1 MLQRGGN
8 WETPEESP
16 RFHGTDILLSQHSRP
31 LDDKKGLAMRSAT
44 VAAFLAFTSAAI
56 SAPPAPVP
64 AASLSVLGTYRTGV
78 FEQGAAEI
86 VAFDAATKRIFV
98 VNAAATTVDV
108 LDASHPDAPQ
118 LLATIDAS
126 ALGGGANSVAVKAGL
141 VAVAIEDEVKT
152 NPGRVAVYDTAT
164 LALRATFPAGALPDM
179 LTFTPDGKAI
189 LVANE
194 GEPND
199 NYSVDPEGSI
209 THIDI
214 SGGLDAA
221 VVTQIGFTKWNGKA
235 DKLRSL
241 GVRLYGP
248 GASVA
253 QDLEPEYIAVS
264 ADSRTAWVTLQ
275 ENNAF
280 ARVDL
285 ARRAVEGFLPLGTK
299 DHSLAANA
307 FDASDRDARV
317 NIAHWPVRGLYLPDA
332 VAAYAVRGKTF
343 LVTANEGDTRDYDTF
358 AEETRVRDLTLD
370 PTAFPDRAALR
381 DVAAIGRLNVTNTLG
396 DVDGDGDYD
405 ALYAFGGRSF
415 SIWNGDGRL
424 IFDSGSEIERRIAEV
439 APALFN
445 SDHVASGT
453 SDTRSDNKGPEPEGL
468 AVGEHA
474 GRVYAFIGLERQSG
488 ILVYDITDP
497 EKVQFRHY
505 LNNRDFSVP
514 TRLADGSSNPAAGDL
529 GPEGLAFV
537 SAAQSPTAKPLLI
550 VGNEVS
556 GTTTVYQLDVN

>member
-1 MLQRGGN
+1 MRAAHVA
-8 WETPEESP
+8 TS
-16 RFHGTDILLSQHSRP
+16 LLI
-31 LDDKKGLAMRSAT
+31 
-44 VAAFLAFTSAAI
+44 TSAALA
-56 SAPPAPVP
+56 STPVP
-64 AASLSVLGTYRTGV
+64 IPNATLSVLGTYRTGV

-108 LDASHPDAPQ
+108 LDASQPEAPQ
-118 LLATIDAS
+118 LLSTIDAS
-126 ALGGGANSVAVKAGL
+126 ALGGSANSVAVKNGL
-141 VAVAIEDEVKT
+141 VAVAIQDEVKT
-152 NPGRVAVYDTAT
+152 NAGRIAVYDTAT

-179 LTFTPDGKAI
+179 VTFTPDGKTI

-199 NYSVDPEGSI
+199 DYSVDPEGSI

-214 SGGLDAA
+214 SAGLDAA
-221 VVTQIGFTKWNGKA
+221 VVTQIGFTAWNGRP
-235 DKLRSL
+235 DKLRAL
-241 GVRLYGP
+241 GVRIYGP

-280 ARVDL
+280 ARIDL
-285 ARRAVEGFLPLGTK
+285 ARRAVDGFLPLGTK

-307 FDASDRDARV
+307 FDASDRDTRV
-317 NIAHWPVRGLYLPDA
+317 NIASWPVRGLYLPDA
-332 VAAYAVRGKTF
+332 VAAYTAHGKTF

-358 AEETRVRDLTLD
+358 AEEARVRDLTLD
-370 PTAFPDRAALR
+370 PTAFPNRAALR

-396 DVDGDGDYD
+396 DVDGDGDFD
-405 ALYAFGGRSF
+405 VLYSFGGRSF

-424 IFDSGSEIERRIAEV
+424 IYDSGGEIERRIAEV
-439 APALFN
+439 APAVSN
-445 SDHVASGT
+445 SDHAGNAT
-453 SDTRSDNKGPEPEGL
+453 FDTRSDNKGPEPEGV
-468 AVGEHA
+468 AIGEHE
-474 GRVYAFIGLERQSG
+474 GRVYAFIGLERQGG

-497 EKVQFRHY
+497 ERVQFRQY
-505 LNNRDFSVP
+505 ISNRDFSVP
-514 TRLADGSSNPAAGDL
+514 TRLADGSTNPAAGDL
-529 GPEGLAFV
+529 GPEGLTFV
-537 SAAQSPTAKPLLI
+537 SAAQSPTGKPLLI

>member
-1 MLQRGGN
+1 M
-8 WETPEESP
+8 
-16 RFHGTDILLSQHSRP
+16 RFVI
-31 LDDKKGLAMRSAT
+31 ASAFSVLGSIA
-44 VAAFLAFTSAAI
+44 VAAP
-56 SAPPAPVP
+56 SAPAPT
-64 AASLSVLGTYRTGV
+64 ATLSVLGTYRTHV

-108 LDASHPDAPQ
+108 LDASHPDSPQ

-126 ALGGGANSVAVKAGL
+126 ALGGSANSVAVKDGL
-141 VAVAIEDEVKT
+141 VAVAIQDEVKT
-152 NPGRVAVYDTAT
+152 NPGLVAVYDTAT
-164 LALRATFPAGALPDM
+164 LALRATFAAGALPDM

-199 NYSVDPEGSI
+199 DYSVDPEGSV
-209 THIDI
+209 THIDL
-214 SGGLDAA
+214 SSGLDAA
-221 VVTQIGFTKWNGKA
+221 VVTQIGFTKWNGKE
-235 DKLRSL
+235 DKLRAL
-241 GVRLYGP
+241 GVRIYGP
-248 GASVA
+248 GATTA

-280 ARVDL
+280 ARIDL
-285 ARRAVEGFLPLGTK
+285 PGRIVEGFLPLGTK

-317 NIAHWPVRGLYLPDA
+317 NVAAWPVRGLYLPDS
-332 VAAYAVRGKTF
+332 VAAYTANDKTF

-358 AEETRVRDLTLD
+358 AEEARVRDLTLD
-370 PTAFPDRAALR
+370 PVVFPNRAALR
-381 DVAAIGRLNVTNTLG
+381 DVTALGRLNVTNTLG

-405 ALYAFGGRSF
+405 ALYSFGGRSF

-424 IFDSGSEIERRIAEV
+424 IYDSGSEIERRIAEV
-439 APALFN
+439 APASFN
-445 SDHVASGT
+445 SDHAANGT
-453 SDTRSDNKGPEPEGL
+453 FDSRSDNKGPEPEGV

-497 EKVQFRHY
+497 EKVQFQHY
-505 LNNRDFSVP
+505 LANRDFSVP
-514 TRLADGSSNPAAGDL
+514 TRLADGSTNPAAGDL
-529 GPEGLAFV
+529 GPEGLTFV
-537 SAAQSPTAKPLLI
+537 SAANSPTSKPLLI

-556 GTTTVYQLDVN
+556 GTTTLYQLDVQ

>member
-1 MLQRGGN
+1 
-8 WETPEESP
+8 
-16 RFHGTDILLSQHSRP
+16 
-31 LDDKKGLAMRSAT
+31 MR
-44 VAAFLAFTSAAI
+44 AI
-56 SAPPAPVP
+56 HL
-64 AASLSVLGTYRTGV
+64 AASLLSASAALATPPPVVPDATLTVLGTYRTGV

-108 LDASHPDAPQ
+108 LDVSHPATPQ

-126 ALGGGANSVAVKAGL
+126 ALGGSANSVAVKNGL
-141 VAVAIEDEVKT
+141 VAVAVEDDVKT

-164 LALRATFPAGALPDM
+164 LALRATFPTGALPDM

-199 NYSVDPEGSI
+199 DYSVDPEGSI
-209 THIDI
+209 THIDL
-214 SGGLDAA
+214 SAGLEGA
-221 VVTQIGFTKWNGKA
+221 VVTQIRFTAWNGKQ
-235 DKLRSL
+235 DKLRAL
-241 GVRLYGP
+241 GVRIFGP

-264 ADSRTAWVTLQ
+264 ADSRTAWVALQ

-280 ARVDL
+280 ARIDL

-307 FDASDRDARV
+307 FDASDRDSRA
-317 NIAHWPVRGLYLPDA
+317 NIASWPVRGLYLPDA
-332 VAAYAVRGKTF
+332 VAAYTANGKTY

-358 AEETRVRDLTLD
+358 AEEARVRDLTLD
-370 PTAFPDRAALR
+370 ATAFPNRAALR
-381 DVAAIGRLNVTNTLG
+381 DVAAIGRLNVTNTMG
-396 DVDGDGDYD
+396 DTDGDGDFD
-405 ALYAFGGRSF
+405 ALYSFGGRSF

-424 IFDSGSEIERRIAEV
+424 IHDSGSDFERRVADV
-439 APALFN
+439 APAVFN
-445 SDHVASGT
+445 SDHVS
-453 SDTRSDNKGPEPEGL
+453 SSSFDSRSDNKGPEPEGI

-488 ILVYDITDP
+488 ILVYDITNP
-497 EKVQFRHY
+497 EQVLFRHY

-514 TRLADGSSNPAAGDL
+514 TRLADGSTNPAAGDL

-537 SAAQSPTAKPLLI
+537 SAAQSPTGKPLLI

-556 GTTTVYQLDVN
+556 GTTTVYELQVN